1 MDWRKIKTEYITTDT
16 SYRKLCE
23 KYKVPYSTLSRRAK
37 AEDWPSLR
45 VQSEV
50 KTTSKVVDAFADKQ
64 AERVKRLQKVT
75 DRLLD
80 KIETAV
86 EELDITLS
94 TNTEKVKVIEYKNS
108 LAPNKPTKETITEK
122 EVVVETRTIIDR
134 AGLKAITSALRDIKE
149 VQMLKSELDKLE
161 QEARIAKLQR
171 EAADDKRDDE
181 GNGNCGVVLIP
192 EVGVLNE

>member
-1 MDWRKIKTEYITTDT
+1 MDWQKIKTEYITTDT

-23 KYKVPYSTLSRRAK
+23 KYDVPRTSLERRARNEKWAELRRQACGK
-37 AEDWPSLR
+37 AEA
-45 VQSEV
+45 
-50 KTTSKVVDAFADKQ
+50 KMVDAFANKQ
-64 AERVKRLQKVT
+64 VDRMKRLQDVT
-75 DRLLD
+75 DLLLD

-86 EELDITLS
+86 EQLDITLS

-149 VQMLKSELDKLE
+149 VQMLKSALDLEE
-161 QEARIAKLQR
+161 QEARIAKLR
-171 EAADDKRDDE
+171 KEAAEDE
-181 GNGNCGVVLIP
+181 EQDNTM
-192 EVGVLNE
+192 EVSFTGGDVEEWSE